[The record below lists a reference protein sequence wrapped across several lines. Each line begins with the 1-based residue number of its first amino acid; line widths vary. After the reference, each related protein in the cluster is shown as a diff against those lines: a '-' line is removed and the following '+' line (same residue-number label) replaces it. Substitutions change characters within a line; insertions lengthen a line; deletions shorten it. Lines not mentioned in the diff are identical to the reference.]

1 MDVVHQH
8 GNTTFIWDQEKA
20 DQNARKHGVR
30 FEEAVTVFD
39 DPLFVLVDASRKD
52 ESRHGVIG
60 FSAVGRLLLVIHLDF
75 DGDAIRLISA
85 RRATT
90 AEEEL
95 YAQ

>member
-1 MDVVHQH
+1 MDVVYQH
-8 GNTTFIWDQEKA
+8 GNTTFIWDRDKA
-20 DQNARKHGVR
+20 DQNARKHAVR

-39 DPLFVLVDASRKD
+39 DPLFVLVDASRQD
-52 ESRHGVIG
+52 ESRHGLIG
-60 FSAVGRLLLVIHLDF
+60 FSTIGRLLLVIHLDF

-90 AEEEL
+90 SEEEL

>member
-1 MDVVHQH
+1 MDVVYEH
-8 GNTTFIWDQEKA
+8 GNTTFVWDQDKA
-20 DQNARKHGVR
+20 ERNARKHGVR
-30 FEEAVTVFD
+30 YEEAVTVFD
-39 DPLFVLVDASRKD
+39 DPLFVLVDASRQG
-52 ESRHGVIG
+52 ESRQGVVG

-85 RRATT
+85 RRATN